1 MRGADLLVKTLADSG
16 VRHVSSLS
24 GNQIMPIYDASIDS
38 DVELY
43 HVRQEAAAVHMA
55 DAWGR
60 LTGQPGIA
68 LVTAGPGFANALS
81 ALYVAKMAESPMVLL
96 SGHAP
101 TNQLGR
107 GAFQEMA
114 QSDMARPVTKASWT
128 VDDATQIG
136 NSVAAAMALA
146 VAGRPGP
153 VQISLPVDLLEA
165 PVEDFGLIGEIDGED
180 SDALINQKGASDA
193 LELLLE
199 SRRPLVL
206 AGPALTRG
214 RGRHLA
220 ISFAEKSGVPVIAM
234 ESPRGIN
241 DPSLGALAEVL
252 AQADTVLLLGK
263 KLDFTLGFGEPPSL
277 ASECRLIQIDPE
289 PQVLEQTHRVLSDPS
304 RLAVSILADPT
315 TALDT
320 FLNLIQEREQKDAA
334 WYDEVQAAVSYRPAE
349 WEALATE
356 QDGPLHPVQV
366 GEGAADSLRDD
377 DAVFVS
383 DGGEYGQWAQAC
395 LSASNRVING
405 PSGSIG
411 SAIPFAL
418 AARLAFPNA
427 PVMAFLGDGTMGF
440 HLMEFD
446 TAVRYNLPFTA
457 VVGNDATWNAEF
469 QIQLR
474 DYGADRLVGC
484 ELRPTRYDE
493 VVKALGGYGEH
504 VSTPEQLGPALERAR
519 DSGLPACIDVSIQR
533 VPSPVIRRG

>member
-16 VRHVSSLS
+16 VKHISSLS

-38 DVELY
+38 GVELY

-81 ALYVAKMAESPMVLL
+81 ALYVAKMAESPMVLF

-136 NSVAAAMALA
+136 SSVATAMALSKS
-146 VAGRPGP
+146 GRPGP
-153 VQISLPVDLLEA
+153 VQVSLPVDLLEA
-165 PVEDFGLIGEIDGED
+165 QVEDYGSSGEKADED
-180 SDALINQKGASDA
+180 SDALISKKDSTDV
-193 LELLLE
+193 LEVLLG

-220 ISFAEKSGVPVIAM
+220 TSFAEKLGVPVVAM

-277 ASECRLIQIDPE
+277 APECRLVQIDPE
-289 PQVLEQTHRVLSDPS
+289 PQVLEQTQRVLSNQS
-304 RLAVSILADPT
+304 RLVLTVLADPT
-315 TALDT
+315 ATLEAL
-320 FLNLIQEREQKDAA
+320 LNLTPERERTDTA
-334 WYDEVQAAVSYRPAE
+334 WYDEVLAAVSYRPSE
-349 WEALATE
+349 WEALAMGQE
-356 QDGPLHPVQV
+356 GPLHPVQV
-366 GEGAADSLRDD
+366 GSGAADSLRGDA
-377 DAVFVS
+377 AVFIS
-383 DGGEYGQWAQAC
+383 DGGEYGQWAQSC
-395 LSASNRVING
+395 LTASNRVING

-411 SAIPFAL
+411 SAIPFAM
-418 AARLAFPNA
+418 AARLVFPNA
-427 PVMAFLGDGTMGF
+427 PVMTFLGDGTMGF

-446 TAVRYNLPFTA
+446 TAVRYNLPFIA

-469 QIQLR
+469 QIQIR
-474 DYGADRLVGC
+474 DYGPDRLVGC

>member
-1 MRGADLLVKTLADSG
+1 MRGADLLVRTLADSG
-16 VRHVSSLS
+16 VKHISSLS
-24 GNQIMPIYDASIDS
+24 GNQIMPIYDACIDS
-38 DVELY
+38 RIELY

-101 TNQLGR
+101 TSQLGR

-128 VDDATQIG
+128 IDDATQIG
-136 NSVAAAMALA
+136 SSITMAMALA
-146 VAGRPGP
+146 RSGRPGP
-153 VQISLPVDLLEA
+153 VQVSLPVDLLEA
-165 PVEDFGLIGEIDGED
+165 QVQVHGSSAVITGEG
-180 SDALINQKGASDA
+180 SAALISNKDA
-193 LELLLE
+193 TDTLELLLR

-206 AGPALTRG
+206 AGPALSRG

-220 ISFAEKSGVPVIAM
+220 ASFAEKSGVPVVAM

-241 DPSLGALAEVL
+241 DPSLGALSEVL
-252 AQADTVLLLGK
+252 AEADTVLLLGK

-277 ASECRLIQIDPE
+277 APECRLVQIDPE
-289 PQVLEQTHRVLSDPS
+289 RQVLEQTQRVLSDPS
-304 RLAVSILADPT
+304 QLTLTVLAEPT
-315 TALDT
+315 TTLEAL
-320 FLNLIQEREQKDAA
+320 LNLIQERERTGAA

-349 WEALATE
+349 WATLAME
-356 QDGPLHPVQV
+356 REGPLHPVQV
-366 GEGAADSLRDD
+366 GRGAADSLRDD
-377 DAVFVS
+377 AAVFIS
-383 DGGEYGQWAQAC
+383 DGGEYGQWTQSC

-411 SAIPFAL
+411 SAIPFAM

-427 PVMAFLGDGTMGF
+427 PILTFLGDGTMGF

-446 TAVRYNLPFTA
+446 TAVRYKLPFIA

-474 DYGADRLVGC
+474 DYGPDRLVGC

-504 VSTPEQLGPALERAR
+504 VSTPEQLRPALERAR

>member
-16 VRHVSSLS
+16 VKHISSLS

-38 DVELY
+38 GVELY

-136 NSVAAAMALA
+136 SSVATAMALSKS
-146 VAGRPGP
+146 GRPGP
-153 VQISLPVDLLEA
+153 VQVSLPVDLLEA
-165 PVEDFGLIGEIDGED
+165 QVEDYGSSGEKADED
-180 SDALINQKGASDA
+180 SDALISKKDSTDA
-193 LELLLE
+193 LTLLLK

-214 RGRHLA
+214 RGRQLA
-220 ISFAEKSGVPVIAM
+220 ASFAEKSGVPVVAM

-252 AQADTVLLLGK
+252 VQADTVLLLGK

-277 ASECRLIQIDPE
+277 APECRLVQIDPE
-289 PQVLEQTHRVLSDPS
+289 LQVLEQTQRVLSNQT
-304 RLAVSILADPT
+304 RLVLTVQADPT
-315 TALDT
+315 TALEA
-320 FLNLIQEREQKDAA
+320 FLNLTPEHERTDTA
-334 WYDEVQAAVSYRPAE
+334 WYDEVQASVSYRPSE
-349 WEALATE
+349 WEAMSMG
-356 QDGPLHPVQV
+356 QKGPPHPVQV
-366 GEGAADSLRDD
+366 GRGAADSLRGD
-377 DAVFVS
+377 DAVFIS
-383 DGGEYGQWAQAC
+383 DGGEYGQWAQSC
-395 LSASNRVING
+395 LTVSNRVING

-411 SAIPFAL
+411 SAIPFAM
-418 AARLAFPNA
+418 AARLVFPNA
-427 PVMAFLGDGTMGF
+427 PVMTFLGDGTMGF

-446 TAVRYNLPFTA
+446 TAVRYNLPFIA

-474 DYGADRLVGC
+474 DYGSDRLVGC

-533 VPSPVIRRG
+533 VPSPVIRRR

>member
-1 MRGADLLVKTLADSG
+1 MRGADLLARTLSDSG
-16 VRHVSSLS
+16 VKHISSLS

-38 DVELY
+38 GVELY

-60 LTGQPGIA
+60 LTDQPGIA
-68 LVTAGPGFANALS
+68 LVTAGPGFANTLS

-114 QSDMARPVTKASWT
+114 QSEIARPVTKASWT
-128 VDDATQIG
+128 VGDATQIG
-136 NSVAAAMALA
+136 SSITMAMALA
-146 VAGRPGP
+146 RSGRPGP
-153 VQISLPVDLLEA
+153 VQVSLPVDLLEA
-165 PVEDFGLIGEIDGED
+165 QVEDHGSNAAIAVEG
-180 SDALINQKGASDA
+180 SDALISKKDA
-193 LELLLE
+193 TDILELLLA

-206 AGPALTRG
+206 AGPVLTRG

-220 ISFAEKSGVPVIAM
+220 TSFAEESGVPVVAM

-263 KLDFTLGFGEPPSL
+263 KLDFTLGFGQPPSL
-277 ASECRLIQIDPE
+277 APECRLLQIDPE
-289 PQVLEQTHRVLSDPS
+289 PHVLEQTQRVLSDPS
-304 RLAVSILADPT
+304 RLTLSVLAEPT
-315 TALDT
+315 TTLEA
-320 FLNLIQEREQKDAA
+320 FLNLIQERERKDTA
-334 WYDEVQAAVSYRPAE
+334 WYDEVHSAVSYRPAE
-349 WEALATE
+349 WKTLAME

-366 GEGAADSLRDD
+366 GRGAEDSLRNDA
-377 DAVFVS
+377 AVFIS
-383 DGGEYGQWAQAC
+383 DGGEYGQWAQSC

-411 SAIPFAL
+411 SSIPFAL

-427 PVMAFLGDGTMGF
+427 PVMTFLGDGTMGF

-446 TAVRYNLPFTA
+446 TAVRYNLPFIA

-474 DYGADRLVGC
+474 DYGPDRLVGC